1 MSSTSNGL
9 VCPKCGGTFR
19 AGFNRCAG
27 CKVDLVDAAAFT
39 AGLAARNDPHQA
51 LAGRKTVTVVQAS
64 LAACREIE
72 RALLDAGIPAVLRTE
87 NEEGEPLSAGTLK
100 IGVVVAEDDNARV
113 GAVMKSRFE
122 TLIRKEGVGAFK
134 TEAIDV
140 GAAEVECPA
149 CGHRGALKNGECAD
163 CGLFLGATD

>member
-1 MSSTSNGL
+1 MTTSTGL
-9 VCPKCGGTFR
+9 VCPKCGGAFR
-19 AGFNRCAG
+19 VGFTRCAA
-27 CKVDLVDAAAFT
+27 CKVDLVDPAAFQ
-39 AGLAARNDPHQA
+39 AGLAARDDPRRA
-51 LAGRKTVTVVQAS
+51 LAGKKTVTVVQAS

-72 RALLDAGIPAVLRTE
+72 RALLDAGIPTMLKTE
-87 NEEGEPLSAGTLK
+87 NEEGEALSAGTLK
-100 IGVVVAEDDNARV
+100 IGVVVAEDDVARV
-113 GAVMKSRFE
+113 GVVMKSRFE
-122 TLIRKEGVGAFK
+122 ALIRKEGVGAFK